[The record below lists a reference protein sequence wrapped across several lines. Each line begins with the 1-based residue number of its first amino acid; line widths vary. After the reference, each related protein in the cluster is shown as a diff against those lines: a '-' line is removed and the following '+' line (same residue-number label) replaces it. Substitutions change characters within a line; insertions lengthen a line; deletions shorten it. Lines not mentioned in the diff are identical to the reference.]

1 MTAPST
7 YYLVDIT
14 ASLEIIPSLAKNLG
28 IAGRAQGLSRYY
40 ALLLG
45 TVQIVRLVKR
55 DDSETILAETP
66 FRRHVFKS
74 YALSLTARGDTLTG
88 TVDGAVT
95 PTATNPRD
103 WLSAGGADSSSRTGR
118 WGRRRCQSRRRRHL
132 VT

>member
-45 TVQIVRLVKR
+45 TVQIVRLVKM
-55 DDSETILAETP
+55 DDTETILAETP
-66 FRRHVFKS
+66 FETPFRRYVFKS

-88 TVDGAVT
+88 MVAGAVM
-95 PTATNPRD
+95 PTASNPGD
-103 WLSAGGADSSSRTGR
+103 
-118 WGRRRCQSRRRRHL
+118 
-132 VT
+132 